1 MDRSF
6 SSLRG
11 RTILAVFAAT
21 VGLLGIRPLLAQEA
35 DPDAEAAALAKQVQN
50 PLASLVTVPFQ
61 VNLNRGVGQFDRTV
75 ANVNF
80 QPVVPFPGKKWN
92 IIARAIIPFVSVPV
106 GQTSAET
113 GLGDWT
119 VTLFASPARPSSVVW
134 GVGPAIVLP
143 FASNP
148 ELLGSGKLSLGPS
161 AVVFAGAGNFT
172 FGGVVNNVWS
182 VASVGGPD
190 REDVNQ
196 FFAQYFLNYN
206 FGGGWALGTAP
217 IITCDWNAPSG
228 EQCTIPWGLQ
238 VSKVMGFGS
247 RPANVLLGYYKN
259 SEHPTDGAESQVRI
273 QINLLFPQTGG

>member
-1 MDRSF
+1 M
-6 SSLRG
+6 LVV
-11 RTILAVFAAT
+11 LAAT
-21 VGLLGIRPLLAQEA
+21 TGVFGIRPLLAQEA
-35 DPDAEAAALAKQVQN
+35 DPAAEAADLAKQVQN

-61 VNLNRGVGQFDRTV
+61 VNLNRGVAQFDRTV

-106 GQTSAET
+106 GQTAAET
-113 GLGDWT
+113 GLGDWS

-134 GVGPAIVLP
+134 GVGPAFVLP

-161 AVVFAGAGNFT
+161 AVVFAGAGNFS
-172 FGGVVNNVWS
+172 FGGVASNVWS
-182 VASVGGPD
+182 IADVSGAD

-196 FFAQYFLNYN
+196 FFLQYFVNFN

-217 IITCDWNAPSG
+217 IIPCDWTAPSG
-228 EQCTIPWGLQ
+228 E
-238 VSKVMGFGS
+238 
-247 RPANVLLGYYKN
+247 R
-259 SEHPTDGAESQVRI
+259 
-273 QINLLFPQTGG
+273 

>member
-1 MDRSF
+1 M
-6 SSLRG
+6 LVV
-11 RTILAVFAAT
+11 LAAT
-21 VGLLGIRPLLAQEA
+21 TGLFGIRPLLAQEA
-35 DPDAEAAALAKQVQN
+35 DPAAQTAEAADLAKQVQN
-50 PLASLVTVPFQ
+50 PLANLVTVPFQ

-80 QPVVPFPGKKWN
+80 QPVIPFPGKKWN
-92 IIARAIIPFVSVPV
+92 IIARAIIPFESIPV
-106 GQTSAET
+106 GQTAAET

-119 VTLFASPARPSSVVW
+119 VTLWASPARPGSVVW
-134 GVGPAIVLP
+134 GVGPAFVLP

-172 FGGVVNNVWS
+172 FGGVANNLWS
-182 VASVGGPD
+182 VADVAGSD

-196 FFAQYFLNYN
+196 FFLQYFVNFN

-228 EQCTIPWGLQ
+228 DQCTIPWGLQ
-238 VSKVMGFGS
+238 ISKVLNLGS
-247 RPANVLLGYYKN
+247 RPANILLGHYVN
-259 SEHPTDGAESQVRI
+259 SEYPTGGAESQTRV
-273 QINLLFPQTGG
+273 QINLLFPQTGK